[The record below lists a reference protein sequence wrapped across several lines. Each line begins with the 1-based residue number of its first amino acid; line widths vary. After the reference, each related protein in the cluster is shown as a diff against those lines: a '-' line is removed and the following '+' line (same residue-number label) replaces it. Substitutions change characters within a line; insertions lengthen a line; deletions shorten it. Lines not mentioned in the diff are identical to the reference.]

1 MMKVFSRS
9 NNNSSGKPAAA
20 GGGQRAGAPPAGG
33 AKPKVAGN
41 LAVPGNGAATDQNSA
56 GALAEGGPRGEIQ
69 ALKQQFQTY
78 DKNGD
83 GMLTVDELSAILLK
97 GDPQMSANE
106 VKTLFNKVDRD
117 ENGLISFR
125 EFVDYIFEEDR
136 LTIDDCRSAKAQAS
150 GRKKWTDID
159 ELRFQRM
166 MGKDGKV
173 SIEQC
178 HWLAH
183 APQTWHDLKVIRPGE
198 KEALLSSRVPLPS
211 PAAGRMISAGD
222 TDKKEDAAAVAL
234 QSKFRSFQARG
245 EVQKKRSWQIY
256 QAVEYQMERNQTA
269 MKDFLSRIIQVLPQE
284 HIAEHHLQEVS
295 GFEKKMK
302 KGWPWNLAVP
312 SDYTGPRIPDKFTD
326 EAILDLLGY
335 FAAQQRDPGLP
346 QLHLRYVYVIL
357 VAFLEQA
364 KNLQTVVRV
373 SSVDAGRFTVI
384 GDIHG
389 QLRDLVEIFRMNGPP
404 SVSNPYLFNG
414 DFVDRG
420 EQSLEVVLI
429 LLGLAAANPCA
440 VRLNRGNHEDMSLC
454 RSYGFSDELRLK
466 YGGKGNHREVALLSS
481 LFDTLFPL
489 LPLATIIDGD
499 VLVLHGGISDK
510 LSVDALL
517 KLPRHKYKQISDGPP
532 PDVNLKEFTQVETV
546 LWSDPIDKEPD
557 GRPFLGCDYNDN
569 RGAGVMW
576 GSDVTGQW
584 LKKQKLALIIRSHE
598 CKQDGYN
605 IMHNGQVMTLFS
617 ASNYYEDGSNLGAFL
632 VLHRDKGVFMQQFE
646 TATNHFKGAPPVK
659 FSKAAGKL
667 ETGAVAQ
674 LHHIILSNKIG
685 LVEAFQSIDKSNSGK
700 VKLTDWADIVQKVTK
715 VNVAW
720 VTLHAELVQTA
731 DHGKVALWKTCLEER
746 PVANQAPSSVSIRL
760 YSNLCQMDAVFR
772 LLDTD
777 GSGKLSSQELERAAK
792 MLNEAR
798 GSGNSVISNDDIKS
812 ILESLDVDHDGS
824 VSFNEF
830 LEAMRNHGL
839 T

>member
-9 NNNSSGKPAAA
+9 TNKGNAAEKTPVVAPKAKSKPVAAAPPEAHNGNALDPPPGSSGH
-20 GGGQRAGAPPAGG
+20 QR
-33 AKPKVAGN
+33 
-41 LAVPGNGAATDQNSA
+41 D
-56 GALAEGGPRGEIQ
+56 EIQ
-69 ALKQQFQTY
+69 ALKQQFQSY

-97 GDPQMSANE
+97 GDPKMSHTE

-125 EFVDYIFEEDR
+125 EFVDFIFEEER
-136 LTIDDCRSAKAQAS
+136 LSLDDCQKAKSQTLT
-150 GRKKWTDID
+150 GKHRKWTDID

-166 MGKDGKV
+166 TGKDGRV

-178 HWLAH
+178 HWLSH
-183 APQTWHDLKVIRPGE
+183 APQNWHEVQVLKPGDRDSMLT
-198 KEALLSSRVPLPS
+198 ARTPMAS
-211 PAAGRMISAGD
+211 PAAGKNS
-222 TDKKEDAAAVAL
+222 KEEDQAAVAL
-234 QSKFRSFQARG
+234 QSKFRGFQARG
-245 EVQKKRSWQIY
+245 EVQRKRSWQIY
-256 QAVEYQMERNQTA
+256 QAVEYQMERNQTQ
-269 MKDFLSRIIQVLPQE
+269 MKDFLSRIMQVLPQE
-284 HIAEHHLQEVS
+284 HMEAHSLQEVS

-335 FAAQQRDPGLP
+335 FAAQQKDSNLP
-346 QLHLRYVYVIL
+346 MLHLRYVYVIL

-364 KNLQTVVRV
+364 KNLQTVVKV

-389 QLRDLVEIFRMNGPP
+389 QLRDMVEIFRLNGPP

-420 EQSLEVVLI
+420 EQSLEVALI

-510 LSVDALL
+510 LSVDGLL

-576 GSDVTGQW
+576 GADVTTQW
-584 LKKQKLALIIRSHE
+584 LRKQKLALIVRSHE
-598 CKQDGYN
+598 CKQDGYTT
-605 IMHNGQVMTLFS
+605 MHNGQVLTLFS
-617 ASNYYEDGSNLGAFL
+617 ASNYYEEGSNLGAFL
-632 VLHRDKGVFMQQFE
+632 VLRRDHGVFLQQFVTSE
-646 TATNHFKGAPPVK
+646 NHFKGAGAAPLK

-674 LHHIILSNKIG
+674 LHHIILSNKAALI
-685 LVEAFQSIDKSNSGK
+685 EAFQAVDKGNSGK

-715 VNVAW
+715 VDVAW
-720 VTLHAELVQTA
+720 VTLHAELVHTA
-731 DHGKVALWKTCLEER
+731 DHGKVAVWRTCLEER
-746 PVANQAPSSVSIRL
+746 PVSSQAPSSVSIRL

-772 LLDTD
+772 LLDVD
-777 GSGKLSSQELERAAK
+777 GSGKLSASELERAAK

-798 GSGNSVISNDDIKS
+798 GSQSSGTITNEDIGQ